1 MQILRNRTQNN
12 FTIISNEILR
22 NRELSLKDRGLL
34 CTLIGLPDSWKF
46 SVKGLASIIIDG
58 KDSIRTSLIKL
69 EKLGYVNRYKERDLL
84 GRFMT
89 IIEVMPDNSPSGSN
103 KGNLDDLELSYASS
117 YMEESDETDE
127 SDFSDQSDA
136 PTIASDSVKEVINT
150 RYLCDENPSTTKP
163 VPSASV
169 RPCPPPPPPEGYRTA
184 PFIGAPPL
192 PPNHPMYQSRVQPV
206 PPTNIPV
213 AQASGAQPVPPASV
227 PVAPPVPLAPPA
239 HPMPP
244 APPLPPNAIHD
255 GFTVTDNP
263 SRVIRRGE
271 AVTENPPQYNT
282 YNKINTYNNINNKS
296 IIHSINDTE
305 SNEST
310 NDSDRTNDR
319 SDDDPYE
326 PINVRELIPFLT
338 STHRRVD
345 YDKLKENLCE
355 EEMEYVKKMVNL
367 IVFCLAKKD
376 TDHPVK
382 IAGKYLGLE
391 AIKHLLRYKY
401 NELFAVAKNMYS
413 ANIPVNKPDSYYLTA
428 LDNQLRINNPAE
440 YAAMESQEQ

>member
-1 MQILRNRTQNN
+1 MQILRNRTQNY

-46 SVKGLASIIIDG
+46 SVKGLAFIIIDG

-117 YMEESDETDE
+117 YMEESDE
-127 SDFSDQSDA
+127 SDFSNQSDT
-136 PTIASDSVKEVINT
+136 PNIASDSVKEVINT

-163 VPSASV
+163 IPLASV
-169 RPCPPPPPPEGYRTA
+169 RPCPPPPPEGYRTA
-184 PFIGAPPL
+184 LFIGVPPL

-227 PVAPPVPLAPPA
+227 PVAPPIPLSPPKHPVPPV
-239 HPMPP
+239 
-244 APPLPPNAIHD
+244 PPLSPNAIHD
-255 GFTVTDNP
+255 GFTVTENP
-263 SRVIRRGE
+263 SRVIRCGE
-271 AVTENPPQYNT
+271 AVTENPPQNNT

-305 SNEST
+305 SNESI

-319 SDDDPYE
+319 SM
-326 PINVRELIPFLT
+326 
-338 STHRRVD
+338 S
-345 YDKLKENLCE
+345 K
-355 EEMEYVKKMVNL
+355 
-367 IVFCLAKKD
+367 
-376 TDHPVK
+376 
-382 IAGKYLGLE
+382 
-391 AIKHLLRYKY
+391 
-401 NELFAVAKNMYS
+401 
-413 ANIPVNKPDSYYLTA
+413 
-428 LDNQLRINNPAE
+428 
-440 YAAMESQEQ
+440 